1 MKESDWK
8 LFKKLSP
15 WLQEK
20 HMAKLNK
27 EYIQLLLQ
35 DKPASSLFWE
45 LEKRIKQDK
54 TSPGVI
60 LELARSKVVTNLV
73 GLINDKVITF
83 EDLNDLSD
91 ELKEEVKSYLDFYI

>member
-1 MKESDWK
+1 
-8 LFKKLSP
+8 
-15 WLQEK
+15 
-20 HMAKLNK
+20 MAILNK

>member
-1 MKESDWK
+1 
-8 LFKKLSP
+8 
-15 WLQEK
+15 
-20 HMAKLNK
+20 MAKLNK

-45 LEKRIKQDK
+45 LDKRIKQDK

-83 EDLNDLSD
+83 EDLNDFSD

>member
-1 MKESDWK
+1 
-8 LFKKLSP
+8 
-15 WLQEK
+15 
-20 HMAKLNK
+20 MAKLNK

-83 EDLNDLSD
+83 EDLNDFSD

>member
-1 MKESDWK
+1 
-8 LFKKLSP
+8 
-15 WLQEK
+15 
-20 HMAKLNK
+20 MAKLNK

-83 EDLNDLSD
+83 EDLNDFSD
-91 ELKEEVKSYLDFYI
+91 ELKEEVKSYLDFHI

>member
-1 MKESDWK
+1 
-8 LFKKLSP
+8 
-15 WLQEK
+15 
-20 HMAKLNK
+20 MAKLNK

-83 EDLNDLSD
+83 EDLSDFSD

>member
-1 MKESDWK
+1 
-8 LFKKLSP
+8 
-15 WLQEK
+15 
-20 HMAKLNK
+20 MAKLNK

-35 DKPASSLFWE
+35 DKPASSLFWK

-83 EDLNDLSD
+83 EDLNDFSD

>member
-15 WLQEK
+15 KWQEK
-20 HMAKLNK
+20 YMAKLNK
-27 EYIQLLLQ
+27 KYIQLFLQ
-35 DKPASSLFWE
+35 DQSASSLFWE
-45 LEKRIKQDK
+45 LDKRIKQDK
-54 TSPGVI
+54 TSHGVI

-83 EDLNDLSD
+83 EDLRDFSD
-91 ELKEEVKSYLDFYI
+91 ELKEEVRSYLDFYI

>member
-1 MKESDWK
+1 
-8 LFKKLSP
+8 
-15 WLQEK
+15 
-20 HMAKLNK
+20 MAKLNK

-35 DKPASSLFWE
+35 DKLASSLFWE

-83 EDLNDLSD
+83 EDLNDFSD

>member
-1 MKESDWK
+1 
-8 LFKKLSP
+8 
-15 WLQEK
+15 
-20 HMAKLNK
+20 MAKLNK

>member
-1 MKESDWK
+1 
-8 LFKKLSP
+8 
-15 WLQEK
+15 
-20 HMAKLNK
+20 MAKLNK

-91 ELKEEVKSYLDFYI
+91 ELKEEVKSYLDFYM

>member
-1 MKESDWK
+1 
-8 LFKKLSP
+8 
-15 WLQEK
+15 
-20 HMAKLNK
+20 MAKLNK
-27 EYIQLLLQ
+27 VYIQLLLQ
-35 DKPASSLFWE
+35 DKTESSLFWE

>member
-1 MKESDWK
+1 
-8 LFKKLSP
+8 
-15 WLQEK
+15 
-20 HMAKLNK
+20 MAKLNK

-45 LEKRIKQDK
+45 LDKRIKQDK

>member
-1 MKESDWK
+1 M
-8 LFKKLSP
+8 
-15 WLQEK
+15 
-20 HMAKLNK
+20 
-27 EYIQLLLQ
+27 
-35 DKPASSLFWE
+35 
-45 LEKRIKQDK
+45 
-54 TSPGVI
+54 I

>member
-1 MKESDWK
+1 MD
-8 LFKKLSP
+8 
-15 WLQEK
+15 
-20 HMAKLNK
+20 KLNK